1 MNSGEPVH
9 SLVECPDKPIDGK
22 GGQEIMHRQ
31 SDYPIVSRKSMKV
44 GGEKGIAGTARE
56 DKDTPARLRT
66 GVQMR
71 TTLAFLTQRARENPK
86 ERFTSL
92 AHLLT
97 EDFLRAC
104 FWELKRDK
112 APGVDGVSVEEYE
125 ETTRYTLYPRIEE
138 AYPKSLMKE
147 ILKYGSVRGIKWEGD

>member
-1 MNSGEPVH
+1 MNSGEPIH

-22 GGQEIMHRQ
+22 GGQEIMYRQ
-31 SDYPIVSRKSMKV
+31 SDYLIVSRKPVKA

-56 DKDTPARLRT
+56 ERDTPARHRT
-66 GVQMR
+66 GVQV
-71 TTLAFLTQRARENPK
+71 TTKLVSLTRRARGNPK

-97 EDFLRAC
+97 EDFLKAC

-112 APGVDGVSVEEYE
+112 APGVDGVIPLALHSVLVLRKR
-125 ETTRYTLYPRIEE
+125 TRR
-138 AYPKSLMKE
+138 A
-147 ILKYGSVRGIKWEGD
+147 V